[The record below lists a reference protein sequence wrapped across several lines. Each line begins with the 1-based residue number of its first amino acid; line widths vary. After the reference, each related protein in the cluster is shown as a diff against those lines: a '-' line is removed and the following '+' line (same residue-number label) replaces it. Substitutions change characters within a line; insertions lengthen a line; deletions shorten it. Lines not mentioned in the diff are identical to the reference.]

1 MEKFITCKCG
11 SPDHIVR
18 LSMNTWEKDGKICD
32 LDVSINIYLNPE
44 ASFFRRI
51 WIAIK
56 YIFGHQVFS
65 FDEILLDGEKTET
78 IIDFLKETELLRKS
92 LD

>member
-1 MEKFITCKCG
+1 
-11 SPDHIVR
+11 
-18 LSMNTWEKDGKICD
+18 MNTWEKDGKICD

-44 ASFFRRI
+44 ASFFSRI

>member
-11 SPDHIVR
+11 SPDHIAL
-18 LSMNTWEKDGKICD
+18 LSMNKWEKDGKIFD
-32 LDVSINIYLNPE
+32 LDVSIGIYLNPE
-44 ASFFRRI
+44 KSFFSRI

-65 FDEILLDGEKTET
+65 YDEILLDGEKSKT
-78 IIDFLKETELLRKS
+78 IINFLQESELLRES

>member
-1 MEKFITCKCG
+1 
-11 SPDHIVR
+11 
-18 LSMNTWEKDGKICD
+18 MNTWEKDGKICD
-32 LDVSINIYLNPE
+32 LDVSIGIYLNPE
-44 ASFFRRI
+44 RSFFSRI

-65 FDEILLDGEKTET
+65 YDEILLDGEKTET

-92 LD
+92 LDYILEEK